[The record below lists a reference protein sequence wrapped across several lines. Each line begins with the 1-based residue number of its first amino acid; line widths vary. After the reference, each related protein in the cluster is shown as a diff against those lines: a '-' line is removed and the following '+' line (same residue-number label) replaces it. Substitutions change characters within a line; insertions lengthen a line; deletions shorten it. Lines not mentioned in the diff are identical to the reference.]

1 LNGAA
6 FLDFI
11 QNVLNDPIN
20 TEVNTIEELTVR
32 VMQTDENIRENA
44 EMLMRTQASYSE
56 GHMPA

>member
-11 QNVLNDPIN
+11 QNVLND